1 MSSPIPPGS
10 TSDPVVNDAWYLHS
24 QGRRFG
30 PLSEDEMRGHFRAGM
45 VHADDAIG
53 VAGEIGT
60 VPASDAAASLGLPP
74 LVAASRVATPTA
86 SILVNHSGGRGS
98 SMFVVAFGAV
108 VALVGALYFTLLTPA
123 GQPASMPAPS
133 AMPAPPVRVEAP
145 ASVDQQSGLQAPSDM
160 ATAPMTPP
168 RELAVAPA
176 PVGAAPD
183 SQAKVAP
190 AETFAI
196 ATAAATQPAAD
207 TWWTEALRLKAAAD
221 WLALAE
227 HAQKWTVAQPRVAAS
242 WWFLGHAKMRL
253 GEFDAA
259 IEAFQRGLV
268 VAPGDYNTRFALAD
282 VYFQAHRDSDGL
294 AVLEPMLRE
303 FPGNAE
309 LWHYYGNALS
319 QLGEVDQSIAAL
331 QKAVQI
337 EPGNRKTWADLA
349 QNYAHFG
356 NMDKANEALAHANAR

>member
-10 TSDPVVNDAWYLHS
+10 TSDPVVNDAWYLHR

-30 PLSEDEMRGHFRAGM
+30 PLTEDEMRGHFRAGM

-53 VAGEIGT
+53 VAGQVGT
-60 VPASDAAASLGLPP
+60 VPASDVAASLGLPP

-86 SILVNHSGGRGS
+86 TILVDHSGGQS
-98 SMFVVAFGAV
+98 SSKLVVACGAV
-108 VALVGALYFTLLTPA
+108 VALVGALYFSLHTPA

-133 AMPAPPVRVEAP
+133 PMPASPVRVEAP
-145 ASVDQQSGLQAPSDM
+145 ASVDGQAGLQAPSDI

-168 RELAVAPA
+168 RDLAVVPAPVDVAPDAHANVAPA
-176 PVGAAPD
+176 
-183 SQAKVAP
+183 K
-190 AETFAI
+190 TFVI
-196 ATAAATQPAAD
+196 ATTAATQPAAD

-221 WLALAE
+221 WPALAE

-259 IEAFQRGLV
+259 IDAFQRGLA
-268 VAPGDYNTRFALAD
+268 VAPGEYNTRFALAD

-309 LWHYYGNALS
+309 LWHYYGIALS
-319 QLGEVDQSIAAL
+319 QLGQVDQSIAAL
-331 QKAVQI
+331 QKSLQL
-337 EPGNRKTWADLA
+337 EPGNRQAWADLA

-356 NMDKANEALAHANAR
+356 NMDKANEALAHANAH

>member
-1 MSSPIPPGS
+1 
-10 TSDPVVNDAWYLHS
+10 
-24 QGRRFG
+24 
-30 PLSEDEMRGHFRAGM
+30 M

-53 VAGEIGT
+53 VAGQTGT
-60 VPASDAAASLGLPP
+60 VPASEVASSLGLPQ
-74 LVAASRVATPTA
+74 LVAASRAAMPTT
-86 SILVNHSGGRGS
+86 SIIVDHSWGRS
-98 SMFVVAFGAV
+98 SSKLVVAFGAV
-108 VALVGALYFTLLTPA
+108 VALVGALYFDLHTPA
-123 GQPASMPAPS
+123 GQPASLPS
-133 AMPAPPVRVEAP
+133 ASPMNAPPIRVEAP
-145 ASVDQQSGLQAPSDM
+145 ASVDRPSGLQAPRDIS
-160 ATAPMTPP
+160 TAPTTPP
-168 RELAVAPA
+168 RAFAFAPA
-176 PVGAAPD
+176 PVDAAAA
-183 SQAKVAP
+183 SRANVAP
-190 AETFAI
+190 AEAFAT

-227 HAQKWTVAQPRVAAS
+227 HSQKWTVAQPHLAAS

-259 IEAFQRGLV
+259 IDAFQRGLA
-268 VAPGDYNTRFALAD
+268 VAPGEYNTRFALAD

-337 EPGNRKTWADLA
+337 EPGNRQIWADLA